1 MPQEPWV
8 ASLGDERARTRRGRV
23 ERLSHN
29 VRPCWSA
36 YDMPKET
43 RVTAQQC
50 NRYSASGNACINTT
64 EHADHWCRATGCDG
78 FRYQHRSDLPSS
90 QPSKYRSLPRG
101 EAGSVAGGPVLD
113 LTAEGLSQVTVK
125 ENALAAFVAKHGGTT
140 EDALVE
146 MRAMLAEFART
157 AACKPRG
164 DGTAVRLDDMGY
176 TLVVALDRNEITF
189 YDTSALE
196 ISWSQARKGV
206 KCRFPS
212 TQRHIRTRRPSHRKP
227 PAAGPHVDKDGVR
240 ETLDPGSTYCTS
252 TAFARFADLWDMTDA
267 SIHDLEPALRKH
279 LRWLKEHG
287 FVRELS
293 VTYQLVD
300 EQEHVAWVFSKD
312 MRRLTTILPVE
323 VVNRRVTLTDQP
335 PMGPVLAPEQFL
347 AAISPD
353 TIHLSARSREKHA
366 KWEGLKGAASEDLDA
381 HLRAVLRCDL
391 HDASV
396 LAGSH
401 DLYAIEAATRT
412 WLIRSDAQVVVGY
425 KRIRATEGGSHAPDP
440 SPQPLA
446 D

>member
-1 MPQEPWV
+1 MAEQ
-8 ASLGDERARTRRGRV
+8 
-23 ERLSHN
+23 
-29 VRPCWSA
+29 
-36 YDMPKET
+36 
-43 RVTAQQC
+43 
-50 NRYSASGNACINTT
+50 
-64 EHADHWCRATGCDG
+64 
-78 FRYQHRSDLPSS
+78 
-90 QPSKYRSLPRG
+90 
-101 EAGSVAGGPVLD
+101 PVLD
-113 LTAEGLSQVTVK
+113 LFADDVSQVTVK
-125 ENALAAFVAKHGGTT
+125 ENALAAFVAKHGGTA

-146 MRAMLAEFART
+146 MRSMLAAFART

-176 TLVVALDRNEITF
+176 ALVVALDRNEITF

-196 ISWSQARKGV
+196 ISWAQACKGI

-227 PAAGPHVDKDGVR
+227 PAAGPHVDKDCAR
-240 ETLDPGSTYCTS
+240 EALDPDSTYCTS
-252 TAFARFADLWDMTDA
+252 TAFARFADLWDMTDT

-323 VVNRRVTLTDQP
+323 EVVRRVALTDQP
-335 PMGPVLAPEQFL
+335 PMGPVVASGQFL
-347 AAISPD
+347 TAVNPD
-353 TIHLSARSREKHA
+353 TIHLTARAREKHA
-366 KWEGLKGAASEDLDA
+366 KWEGLKGAASEDLDE
-381 HLRAVLRCDL
+381 HLRAALERDL
-391 HDASV
+391 HDASII
-396 LAGSH
+396 AGPH
-401 DLYAIEAATRT
+401 DLHAIEAATRT

-425 KRIRATEGGSHAPDP
+425 KRIRPTEDASHAPDP